1 MLLRDV
7 NGTEF
12 DSHEIEA
19 TTEHFDDPEKGA
31 LARVRLSDGTSR
43 LLTVSELEL
52 AARDD
57 IAGSSYFG
65 SWPMP
70 PSHG

>member
-7 NGTEF
+7 NGAGF
-12 DSHEIEA
+12 DSREIEV
-19 TTEHFDDPEKGA
+19 TSERFDDPEKGE

-43 LLTVSELEL
+43 LVRASELEL
-52 AARDD
+52 AARGDT
-57 IAGSSYFG
+57 AGSSYFG
-65 SWPMP
+65 SWPIP